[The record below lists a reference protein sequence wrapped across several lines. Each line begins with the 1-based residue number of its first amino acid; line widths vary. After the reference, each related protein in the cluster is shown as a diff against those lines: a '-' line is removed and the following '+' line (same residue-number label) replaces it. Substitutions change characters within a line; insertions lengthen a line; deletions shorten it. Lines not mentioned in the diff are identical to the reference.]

1 MLSKEGVHSPL
12 VRFPSIYLF
21 GVFLTDII
29 LRISLW
35 HEFRVVFHNREHALL
50 SLAVQ
55 TWAAQERD
63 SCEASLETWNALV
76 ESVQAMPYE

>member
-1 MLSKEGVHSPL
+1 VLSKESVHSSL
-12 VRFPSIYLF
+12 VCFPSIHLF
-21 GVFLTDII
+21 WVIFLLTF
-29 LRISLW
+29 ISLW

-55 TWAAQERD
+55 TWATQERD
-63 SCEASLETWNALV
+63 SCEASLGTWNALV

>member
-1 MLSKEGVHSPL
+1 VLSKEGIHSSL
-12 VRFPSIYLF
+12 VCFPSIHLF
-21 GVFLTDII
+21 CISRLTLF

-55 TWAAQERD
+55 TWATQERD
-63 SCEASLETWNALV
+63 SCEASLGTWNALV
-76 ESVQAMPYE
+76 ESVEAMPYE